1 MEIDNKDLETSIEEA
16 DNASSSDTEKA
27 SASDPENAPAESSE
41 NMSAVRTK
49 KIYTIAKFAVLLI
62 LVIGIPLYIFLFH
75 RDVFT
80 VFKSVDTIQAFFEAH
95 KSASVFIY
103 LGGQI
108 LQVVVAAIPG
118 QAFQL
123 AAGYFFGF
131 LPGLLWSIIGVIL
144 GTVITFFLARLLG
157 RDAMYL
163 IFGEKKLQSFIDK
176 LNSKRAYLLVFIIY
190 LIPGIPKDLFNYAAG
205 VSEINFK
212 AFLIL
217 STIGR
222 IPGMMGSLAIGLMVK
237 NGSYTALIII
247 GVIVAV
253 ILVLA
258 FIFRHRLKDLLDM
271 FYEKMR
277 N

>member
-1 MEIDNKDLETSIEEA
+1 MDSKNKDLDNSI
-16 DNASSSDTEKA
+16 DNNGSPAVSAHDNKA
-27 SASDPENAPAESSE
+27 ALKK
-41 NMSAVRTK
+41 K
-49 KIYTIAKFAVLLI
+49 KIFTIVKFAILLI
-62 LVIGIPLYIFLFH
+62 LVIGIPLYIFIFH

-80 VFKSVDTIQAFFEAH
+80 VFRNVDTIQAFFEAH

-103 LGGQI
+103 LGGQV
-108 LQVVVAAIPG
+108 LQVVIAAIPG

-131 LPGLLWSIIGVIL
+131 LPGLLWSVIGVVL
-144 GTVITFFLARLLG
+144 GTIITFYLARFLG

-222 IPGMMGSLAIGLMVK
+222 IPGMMGSLIIGLMVK
-237 NGSYTALIII
+237 NGNYTALIILGAI
-247 GVIVAV
+247 LAV
-253 ILVLA
+253 ILILA
-258 FIFRHRLKDLLDM
+258 FIFRHRLRYLLDA

-277 N
+277 S

>member
-1 MEIDNKDLETSIEEA
+1 MSQ
-16 DNASSSDTEKA
+16 EKA
-27 SASDPENAPAESSE
+27 Q
-41 NMSAVRTK
+41 RRK
-49 KIYTIAKFAVLLI
+49 KIYTIVKFAILLI
-62 LVIGIPLYIFLFH
+62 LVVGIPLYIFLFH
-75 RDVFT
+75 IEVFT
-80 VFKSVDTIQAFFEAH
+80 VFRSVETIQNFFEAH
-95 KSASVFIY
+95 KSESVLIY

-108 LQVVVAAIPG
+108 LQVVIAAIPG

-131 LPGLLWSIIGVIL
+131 FQGLLWSVVGVIL
-144 GTVITFFLARLLG
+144 GTIVTFFLARILG

-217 STIGR
+217 SSLGR
-222 IPGMMGSLAIGLMVK
+222 IPGMMGSLIIGLMVR
-237 NGSYTALIII
+237 NGDYTALIII
-247 GVIVAV
+247 GIAAAVIVV
-253 ILVLA
+253 VA
-258 FIFRHRLKDLLDM
+258 FIFRKRLMALLDM
-271 FYEKMR
+271 FYEKMK

>member
-1 MEIDNKDLETSIEEA
+1 MSQ
-16 DNASSSDTEKA
+16 EKA
-27 SASDPENAPAESSE
+27 Q
-41 NMSAVRTK
+41 RRK
-49 KIYTIAKFAVLLI
+49 KIYTIVKFAILLI
-62 LVIGIPLYIFLFH
+62 LVVGIPLYIFLFH
-75 RDVFT
+75 REVFT
-80 VFKSVDTIQAFFEAH
+80 VFRSVETIQNFFEAH
-95 KSASVFIY
+95 KSESVLIY

-108 LQVVVAAIPG
+108 LQVVIAAIPG

-123 AAGYFFGF
+123 AVGYFFGF
-131 LPGLLWSIIGVIL
+131 FQGLLWSVVGVIL
-144 GTVITFFLARLLG
+144 GTIVTFFLARILG

-217 STIGR
+217 SSLGR
-222 IPGMMGSLAIGLMVK
+222 IPGMMGSLIIGLMVR
-237 NGSYTALIII
+237 NGDYTALIII
-247 GVIVAV
+247 GIAAAVIVV
-253 ILVLA
+253 VA
-258 FIFRHRLKDLLDM
+258 FIFRKRLMALLDM
-271 FYEKMR
+271 FYEKMK

>member
-1 MEIDNKDLETSIEEA
+1 MSQ
-16 DNASSSDTEKA
+16 EKA
-27 SASDPENAPAESSE
+27 Q
-41 NMSAVRTK
+41 RRK
-49 KIYTIAKFAVLLI
+49 KIYTIVKFAILLI
-62 LVIGIPLYIFLFH
+62 LVVGIPLYIFLFH
-75 RDVFT
+75 REVFT
-80 VFKSVDTIQAFFEAH
+80 VFRSVETIQNFFEAH
-95 KSASVFIY
+95 KSESVLIY

-108 LQVVVAAIPG
+108 LQVVIAAIPG

-131 LPGLLWSIIGVIL
+131 FQGLLWSVVGVIL
-144 GTVITFFLARLLG
+144 GTIVTFFLARILG

-217 STIGR
+217 SSLGR
-222 IPGMMGSLAIGLMVK
+222 IPGMMGSLIIGLMVR
-237 NGSYTALIII
+237 NGDYTALIII
-247 GVIVAV
+247 GIAAAVIVV
-253 ILVLA
+253 VA
-258 FIFRHRLKDLLDM
+258 FIFRKRLMALLDM
-271 FYEKMR
+271 FYEKMK

>member
-1 MEIDNKDLETSIEEA
+1 MSQ
-16 DNASSSDTEKA
+16 EKA
-27 SASDPENAPAESSE
+27 Q
-41 NMSAVRTK
+41 RRK
-49 KIYTIAKFAVLLI
+49 KIYTIVKFARLLI
-62 LVIGIPLYIFLFH
+62 LVVGIPLYIFLFH
-75 RDVFT
+75 REVFT
-80 VFKSVDTIQAFFEAH
+80 VFRSVETIQNFFEAH
-95 KSASVFIY
+95 KSESVLIY

-108 LQVVVAAIPG
+108 LQVVIAAIPG

-131 LPGLLWSIIGVIL
+131 FQGLLWSVVGVIL
-144 GTVITFFLARLLG
+144 GTIVTFFLARILG

-217 STIGR
+217 SSLGR
-222 IPGMMGSLAIGLMVK
+222 IPGMMGSLIIGLMVR
-237 NGSYTALIII
+237 NGDYTALIII
-247 GVIVAV
+247 GIAAAVIVV
-253 ILVLA
+253 VA
-258 FIFRHRLKDLLDM
+258 FIFRKRLMALLDM
-271 FYEKMR
+271 FYEKMK

>member
-1 MEIDNKDLETSIEEA
+1 MSQ
-16 DNASSSDTEKA
+16 EKA
-27 SASDPENAPAESSE
+27 Q
-41 NMSAVRTK
+41 RRK
-49 KIYTIAKFAVLLI
+49 KIYTIVKFAILLI
-62 LVIGIPLYIFLFH
+62 LVVGIPLYIFLFH
-75 RDVFT
+75 REVFT
-80 VFKSVDTIQAFFEAH
+80 VFRSVETIQNFFEAH
-95 KSASVFIY
+95 KSESVLIY

-108 LQVVVAAIPG
+108 LQVVIAAIPG

-131 LPGLLWSIIGVIL
+131 FQGLLWSVVGVIL
-144 GTVITFFLARLLG
+144 GTIVTFFLARILG

-217 STIGR
+217 SSLGR
-222 IPGMMGSLAIGLMVK
+222 IPGMMGSLIIGLMVR
-237 NGSYTALIII
+237 NGDYTALIII
-247 GVIVAV
+247 GIAAAVIVV
-253 ILVLA
+253 VA
-258 FIFRHRLKDLLDM
+258 FIFRKRLMALLDM
-271 FYEKMR
+271 FYEKIK